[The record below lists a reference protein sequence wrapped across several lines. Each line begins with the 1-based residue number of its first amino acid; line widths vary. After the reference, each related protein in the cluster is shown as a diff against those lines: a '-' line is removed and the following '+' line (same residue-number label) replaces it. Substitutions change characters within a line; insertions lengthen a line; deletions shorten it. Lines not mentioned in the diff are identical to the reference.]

1 MQIYGWCDHELHRN
15 RLLDGDCYIRL
26 GGGLRRPAG
35 GLRAPAPVSAHEG
48 ARSGSEHE
56 LYPGGTEKTFE
67 RLRCEH

>member
-1 MQIYGWCDHELHRN
+1 MRREYEHDRN